1 MINMKIIGFIF
12 LLLITAISGKAQEIP
27 VIKSAEG
34 FIIQRVEIIPSLSI
48 LAPENP
54 YLGKFKI
61 RTVNF
66 NVEDKPRQINIG
78 EIMREDERMRNNSY
92 VELESPVQIPQ
103 KKSSV
108 SFSADPRVNDARYFN
123 QNFNPYL
130 PKTGTRNTVYKDAS
144 ENTGNIYYSRYSP
157 FYRRYY

>member
-12 LLLITAISGKAQEIP
+12 LLFITAISGKAQEIP

-66 NVEDKPRQINIG
+66 YHKRWPSHTKALKDS
-78 EIMREDERMRNNSY
+78 NS
-92 VELESPVQIPQ
+92 I
-103 KKSSV
+103 
-108 SFSADPRVNDARYFN
+108 
-123 QNFNPYL
+123 
-130 PKTGTRNTVYKDAS
+130 
-144 ENTGNIYYSRYSP
+144 
-157 FYRRYY
+157 